1 MGLVAV
7 DWVILGLYVV
17 FVLAIGWFVSR
28 RTKSGEDFLLAGRSV
43 PAWICGLAFIS
54 ANLGAQEV
62 IGMAAS
68 GAKYGLATAHFY
80 WVGAIPAMV
89 FVGLF
94 MMQFYYGS
102 KARSAPEYLRLRYD
116 EKTRGF
122 NAISFAV
129 MTVFSSGISMYAMA
143 LLIQNLQILDAPL
156 KQLGISTSASFDIA
170 ILVSAVVVLV
180 YIYLGGLKGAIY
192 NEALQFFLIVAGFAP
207 LVWLGLHAAGGWE
220 GVKAHLAPGFTHA
233 WQGMTHASTNPLGV
247 DLFGLLM
254 GLGFVLSFGYWC
266 TDFLLVQR
274 AMAADS
280 MASARRTP
288 LIAAGLK
295 MMFPFLV
302 ILPGLIAMSLTAS
315 MVGPEPNLPA
325 SASAHER
332 AVACAKA
339 EAGKPVLIPYK
350 IDAATQL
357 PEVNKAG
364 QCVRNNDLAAPNMLI
379 KFFPSGMLGLGLTAL
394 LASFMSGMAGNVTA
408 FNTVWTYDIYQAYIR
423 KDASDGHYLMVA
435 RLATFF
441 GIALSVGAAYLA
453 TRFNN
458 IMDLLQLVFAFINAP
473 VFATFLL
480 GMFWTR
486 TTGHGAFTGLVAGT
500 AAAAA
505 HHGLTLPAG
514 AEAGVK
520 GGWLGTVVHAYPSEM
535 AQNFYTAIFAWSVCF
550 GVTVLVSLMTKAP
563 EKARLE
569 GLVYSMTPKI
579 SEAHLPWWRRPVTWG
594 LVVLAAVVALNII
607 FR

>member
-1 MGLVAV
+1 
-7 DWVILGLYVV
+7 
-17 FVLAIGWFVSR
+17 
-28 RTKSGEDFLLAGRSV
+28 
-43 PAWICGLAFIS
+43 
-54 ANLGAQEV
+54 
-62 IGMAAS
+62 
-68 GAKYGLATAHFY
+68 
-80 WVGAIPAMV
+80 
-89 FVGLF
+89 
-94 MMQFYYGS
+94 
-102 KARSAPEYLRLRYD
+102 
-116 EKTRGF
+116 
-122 NAISFAV
+122 
-129 MTVFSSGISMYAMA
+129 MTIFSSGISMYAMA
-143 LLIQNLQILDAPL
+143 KLIQTLHILDAPFRQMGL
-156 KQLGISTSASFDIA
+156 PTSMIFDAA

-207 LVWLGLHAAGGWE
+207 LVWLGLKSVGGWE
-220 GVKAHLAPGFTHA
+220 GIKAQLGPAYTHA
-233 WQGMTHASTNPLGV
+233 WMGMAHASTNRLGV
-247 DLFGLLM
+247 DWFGLVM

-288 LIAAGLK
+288 LIAAVLK
-295 MMFPFLV
+295 MFFPFLV
-302 ILPGLIAMSLTAS
+302 ILPGLIALTLTATA
-315 MVGPEPNLPA
+315 VKPDGRLAAHAPA
-325 SASAHER
+325 AAASVHAGDPVAR
-332 AVACAKA
+332 AAAAPQA
-339 EAGKPVLIPYK
+339 EAIIPVKVDSVTGKPVL
-350 IDAATQL
+350 D
-357 PEVNKAG
+357 KAG
-364 QCVRNNDLAAPNMLI
+364 RPVLDYDLAAPNLLL

-423 KDASDGHYLMVA
+423 KEASDAHYLMVG

-441 GIALSVGAAYLA
+441 GIALSVGAAYLT

-500 AAAAA
+500 LAAAV
-505 HHGLTLPAG
+505 HHGLTLPDG
-514 AEAGVK
+514 AVAGVK
-520 GGWLGTVVHAYPSEM
+520 GGWITLAHTYPSEM

-550 GVTVLVSLMTKAP
+550 VVTVVVSLFTRAP
-563 EKARLE
+563 DRVQLE
-569 GLVYSMTPKI
+569 GLVYSLTPKV

-594 LVVLAAVVALNII
+594 LAVLVIVGLLNFL